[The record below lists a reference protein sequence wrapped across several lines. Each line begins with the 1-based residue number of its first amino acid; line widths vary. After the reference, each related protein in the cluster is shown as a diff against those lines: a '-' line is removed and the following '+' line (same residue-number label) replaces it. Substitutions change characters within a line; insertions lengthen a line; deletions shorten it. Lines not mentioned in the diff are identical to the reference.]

1 MKMELGPSRYARF
14 LNHKRF
20 PSEGA
25 GALITRSTVLDCVLE
40 TQGIVINYSIPLAQ
54 VVE

>member
-1 MKMELGPSRYARF
+1 MKMELAPSRYAWF
-14 LNHKRF
+14 LNNKSI